1 MFLLPMTLTTVPTV
15 LKVELVL
22 EDAEVWTMTRTVLM
36 ATIVMRTVISV
47 SRESVTLMTSVMD
60 MTRFVMQTMTTA
72 STVEE
77 LIVDQTMD
85 VVKVVTT
92 VLSIVNT
99 PHLFVTKTPTL
110 VDAQRMLTVSMD
122 ITVRITLASQSVR
135 STVSVTDIMPSV
147 MWIHMKTVSIVLMI
161 ILSNKTS
168 VQETN
173 VAQDVPLTPTA
184 RTQPQCVR
192 MAMYVVAM
200 MTLTVPPETNVT
212 LTSTNVRRFL
222 MSARLRQK
230 MLTVTQM
237 SQDNVRLELLSTLS
251 ASIVTQL
258 EHTTSANQ
266 DVPITMGWVNLNV
279 PHHSQHVLMVL
290 MSALRTQEQYF

>member
-1 MFLLPMTLTTVPTV
+1 MG
-15 LKVELVL
+15 
-22 EDAEVWTMTRTVLM
+22 
-36 ATIVMRTVISV
+36 
-47 SRESVTLMTSVMD
+47 
-60 MTRFVMQTMTTA
+60 
-72 STVEE
+72 
-77 LIVDQTMD
+77 IVDQTMD

-110 VDAQRMLTVSMD
+110 VAALQMLTVSMD
-122 ITVRITLASQSVR
+122 ITVMIT
-135 STVSVTDIMPSV
+135 
-147 MWIHMKTVSIVLMI
+147 
-161 ILSNKTS
+161 LSNKMS

-200 MTLTVPPETNVT
+200 MTLTVTPETNVT
-212 LTSTNVRRFL
+212 LTSTNVRRSL

-266 DVPITMGWVNLNV
+266 DVPMTMGWVNLNV
-279 PHHSQHVLMVL
+279 PQHSQYVLMVL